1 MYEAESEN
9 VCMSRC
15 AEFIQVVWR
24 AVFPEWHAPSA
35 ASRSSPIERVHDY
48 GHVRF

>member
-24 AVFPEWHAPSA
+24 AFLRGPGGPFSQNGMRHLQPLEVLL
-35 ASRSSPIERVHDY
+35 
-48 GHVRF
+48 